1 MFEHET
7 LLALREKENSVMN
20 AWTETLN
27 EELREDLMFRI
38 AQMAPNVKRKQIYQV
53 FAQENLRG
61 KLKINANFVIV
72 AKLSFL

>member
-1 MFEHET
+1 MLSIKTGMFEHET

-38 AQMAPNVKRKQIYQV
+38 AQMAPNVKRKQIY
-53 FAQENLRG
+53 
-61 KLKINANFVIV
+61 
-72 AKLSFL
+72 